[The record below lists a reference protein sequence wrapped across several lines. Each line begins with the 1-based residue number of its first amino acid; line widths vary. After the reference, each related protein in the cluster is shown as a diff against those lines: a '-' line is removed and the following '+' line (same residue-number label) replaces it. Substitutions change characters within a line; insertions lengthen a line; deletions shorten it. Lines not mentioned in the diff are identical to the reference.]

1 MKPKKRPFVSLKGSE
16 TGKKT
21 KTGRTLYKYKNQP
34 ISEKVVDIE
43 MEDSDGKSRIYLI
56 PTVVGDKLYKD
67 PEIPIKMFMN
77 KELKA
82 VHSFPKGNLTPEQ
95 IQEKIDKRSKS
106 LLKKYGGKVYTRK
119 AMHDEI

>member
-1 MKPKKRPFVSLKGSE
+1 MKPKQRPFVSLKGSE

-21 KTGRTLYKYKNQP
+21 KTGRTLYKYKNEP

-43 MEDSDGKSRIYLI
+43 MDGRVYLI

-82 VHSFPKGNLTPEQ
+82 VHSFPKGNLSREQ
-95 IQEKIDKRSKS
+95 IKEKINKRSQS

-119 AMHDEI
+119 AMHNEI